1 MATTAMG
8 MEETVTDRER
18 DDIDLATAAEQSS
31 EVEEAQEGNVYDRDE
46 DSVEPAEQVAMNL
59 DDQGD
64 PDVESDLQAQI
75 DANLEAND
83 PEADALVDDALDI
96 DSADE
101 ADASVAATDDEADI
115 EAEEEAQDDDDVTP
129 YVGPEPT
136 GGEDEPVSAEDAQ
149 VAADVAEMQDAA
161 TQEVDQDRIDADVDI
176 TLDTTVRGGEFPD
189 FASNGA
195 TDDLDDDDTQGEG
208 VPDAET
214 DADAASGPSDVNVT
228 PDEASVE
235 PASADALDAEADDDA
250 DTADEAVQGASAE
263 AAGIPT
269 ETEQP
274 LGTTSGARSEGEIGD
289 EALSGEAFDD
299 ATAAVEEAEETEI
312 DPYEAFRSELRAKP
326 GKWYVIH
333 SYAGF
338 EKRVKSNIEN
348 RKVSMAMEDYVF
360 QVEVPMEDVVEI
372 KNGQRKLVN
381 RVRIPGYVLV
391 RMDLNEDS
399 WSVVRHTPGVTGFVG
414 NSHNPTP
421 LRFEEAFSM
430 LKSLV
435 QIVEAP
441 VKAGAKGAKTT
452 ARSIPQEVDFEVG
465 ETITIKEGSFAGLPG
480 SISDIRPESGKLTV
494 LVSLFER
501 ETPVELSF
509 DQVTKL

>member
-1 MATTAMG
+1 VSGT
-8 MEETVTDRER
+8 ER

-31 EVEEAQEGNVYDRDE
+31 EEDEAQEGNELAADE
-46 DSVEPAEQVAMNL
+46 DSVESAEELSLHLVNEGDDDDIDSVEL
-59 DDQGD
+59 DLNAALDA
-64 PDVESDLQAQI
+64 VEA
-75 DANLEAND
+75 AVD
-83 PEADALVDDALDI
+83 PEADAIIDDALDI
-96 DSADE
+96 DS
-101 ADASVAATDDEADI
+101 
-115 EAEEEAQDDDDVTP
+115 
-129 YVGPEPT
+129 
-136 GGEDEPVSAEDAQ
+136 
-149 VAADVAEMQDAA
+149 
-161 TQEVDQDRIDADVDI
+161 
-176 TLDTTVRGGEFPD
+176 
-189 FASNGA
+189 
-195 TDDLDDDDTQGEG
+195 
-208 VPDAET
+208 
-214 DADAASGPSDVNVT
+214 
-228 PDEASVE
+228 PDEAEAAAEASEDEDGFVE
-235 PASADALDAEADDDA
+235 PEEAE
-250 DTADEAVQGASAE
+250 VV
-263 AAGIPT
+263 P
-269 ETEQP
+269 
-274 LGTTSGARSEGEIGD
+274 
-289 EALSGEAFDD
+289 FDD
-299 ATAAVEEAEETEI
+299 AFEAEIESELAEQANEDEAEPAEV
-312 DPYEAFRSELRAKP
+312 DPYEEFRTELKAKP

-338 EKRVKSNIEN
+338 EKRVKQNIEN

-372 KNGQRKLVN
+372 KNGQRKLVT

-441 VKAGAKGAKTT
+441 VKAGAKGGKAVG
-452 ARSIPQEVDFEVG
+452 RSIPQEVDFEIG

-480 SISDIRPESGKLTV
+480 SISEIKAESGKLIV

>member
-1 MATTAMG
+1 MNIDV
-8 MEETVTDRER
+8 EEWNQVTESER

-31 EVEEAQEGNVYDRDE
+31 EEDEAQEGASLAQDAR
-46 DSVEPAEQVAMNL
+46 SVEPAEQAAMHI
-59 DDQGD
+59 DT
-64 PDVESDLQAQI
+64 SDETAAGI
-75 DANLEAND
+75 EADLEAALDAVQAAQD
-83 PEADALVDDALDI
+83 PEADAIVADALDI
-96 DSADE
+96 DSMEE
-101 ADASVAATDDEADI
+101 ADASVAATEDEADL
-115 EAEEEAQDDDDVTP
+115 EAEEEALEEPDVAP
-129 YVGPEPT
+129 YDGPEPEAGVADGST
-136 GGEDEPVSAEDAQ
+136 DGGEPAE
-149 VAADVAEMQDAA
+149 V
-161 TQEVDQDRIDADVDI
+161 
-176 TLDTTVRGGEFPD
+176 
-189 FASNGA
+189 
-195 TDDLDDDDTQGEG
+195 
-208 VPDAET
+208 
-214 DADAASGPSDVNVT
+214 
-228 PDEASVE
+228 
-235 PASADALDAEADDDA
+235 
-250 DTADEAVQGASAE
+250 
-263 AAGIPT
+263 
-269 ETEQP
+269 
-274 LGTTSGARSEGEIGD
+274 
-289 EALSGEAFDD
+289 
-299 ATAAVEEAEETEI
+299 
-312 DPYEAFRSELRAKP
+312 DPYEQFRSELKAKP

-338 EKRVKSNIEN
+338 EKRVKQNIEN
-348 RKVSMAMEDYVF
+348 RKVSMTMEDYVF

-421 LRFEEAFSM
+421 LRFDEAFSM

-441 VKAGAKGAKTT
+441 VKAGVKGGKTT

-480 SISDIRPESGKLTV
+480 SISEIKPESGKLTV

>member
-1 MATTAMG
+1 MRF
-8 MEETVTDRER
+8 TVSGTNR

-31 EVEEAQEGNVYDRDE
+31 EEDEAQEGNELAADE
-46 DSVEPAEQVAMNL
+46 ESAESAESRALHVVNEDDGEDDTENETEIDTDSDVEANL
-59 DDQGD
+59 DAA
-64 PDVESDLQAQI
+64 L
-75 DANLEAND
+75 DAVALAAD
-83 PEADALVDDALDI
+83 PEADAAVADALEV

-101 ADASVAATDDEADI
+101 AEAAVEATEDEVESVGGETGDVVPFDDAFEAEIESELAEQASVD
-115 EAEEEAQDDDDVTP
+115 EAEEQA
-129 YVGPEPT
+129 
-136 GGEDEPVSAEDAQ
+136 
-149 VAADVAEMQDAA
+149 
-161 TQEVDQDRIDADVDI
+161 EVDPYD
-176 TLDTTVRGGEFPD
+176 EFRKE
-189 FASNGA
+189 
-195 TDDLDDDDTQGEG
+195 LK
-208 VPDAET
+208 
-214 DADAASGPSDVNVT
+214 AA
-228 PDEASVE
+228 
-235 PASADALDAEADDDA
+235 
-250 DTADEAVQGASAE
+250 
-263 AAGIPT
+263 
-269 ETEQP
+269 
-274 LGTTSGARSEGEIGD
+274 
-289 EALSGEAFDD
+289 
-299 ATAAVEEAEETEI
+299 
-312 DPYEAFRSELRAKP
+312 Y

-338 EKRVKSNIEN
+338 EKRVKQNIEN
-348 RKVSMAMEDYVF
+348 RKVSMAMEDFVF

-372 KNGQRKLVN
+372 KNGQRKLVT

-421 LRFEEAFSM
+421 LRFEEAFNM

-441 VKAGAKGAKTT
+441 AKAGVKGGKAIG
-452 ARSIPQEVDFEVG
+452 RSIPQEVDFEIG

-480 SISDIRPESGKLTV
+480 SINEIKAESGKLIV

>member
-1 MATTAMG
+1 
-8 MEETVTDRER
+8 VSDNHR

-31 EVEEAQEGNVYDRDE
+31 EEDEFQEGSTLAADE
-46 DSVEPAEQVAMNL
+46 SSVDSAEHAAIHVV
-59 DDQGD
+59 DDEAEEEGD
-64 PDVESDLQAQI
+64 LAGL
-75 DANLEAND
+75 LEALDAAMD
-83 PEADALVDDALDI
+83 PEADAIVDDALDI

-115 EAEEEAQDDDDVTP
+115 EAEEEANETHDVAPYDGPELGDDDSTE
-129 YVGPEPT
+129 G
-136 GGEDEPVSAEDAQ
+136 DA
-149 VAADVAEMQDAA
+149 AAD
-161 TQEVDQDRIDADVDI
+161 
-176 TLDTTVRGGEFPD
+176 
-189 FASNGA
+189 
-195 TDDLDDDDTQGEG
+195 
-208 VPDAET
+208 DAE
-214 DADAASGPSDVNVT
+214 V
-228 PDEASVE
+228 
-235 PASADALDAEADDDA
+235 
-250 DTADEAVQGASAE
+250 
-263 AAGIPT
+263 
-269 ETEQP
+269 
-274 LGTTSGARSEGEIGD
+274 
-289 EALSGEAFDD
+289 
-299 ATAAVEEAEETEI
+299 
-312 DPYEAFRSELRAKP
+312 DPYEAFRTELKGKL

-338 EKRVKSNIEN
+338 EKRVKQNIEN
-348 RKVSMAMEDYVF
+348 RRVSMTMEDYIY

-391 RMDLNEDS
+391 LMDLNEDS

-414 NSHNPTP
+414 NAHNPTP
-421 LRFEEAFSM
+421 LRFEEAFNM

-441 VKAGAKGAKTT
+441 SAKTQGGKGKT
-452 ARSIPQEVDFEVG
+452 PTRSIPAEIDFEIG

-480 SISDIRPESGKLTV
+480 SISEIKPESGKLTV